1 MVDVVEWWK
10 MSEDQMY
17 GGGEGGGGD
26 RVDWMSR
33 EFDMS

>member
-1 MVDVVEWWK
+1 MK

-17 GGGEGGGGD
+17 DGGEGGVGAK
-26 RVDWMSR
+26 VDWMLL